1 MPKVNF
7 STENQRVFDLTLD
20 LLRDDYSVHIDKEK
34 LSKKDLENH
43 LRNTINNDI
52 YIRTAR
58 IVSYGLKYELSIG
71 LCSSELIG
79 WHPIVQPNEKVH
91 L

>member
-1 MPKVNF
+1 MKLEFKWYNQEENKV
-7 STENQRVFDLTLD
+7 Q
-20 LLRDDYSVHIDKEK
+20 DYLKNNDIFLAKCI
-34 LSKKDLENH
+34 
-43 LRNTINNDI
+43 NTINNDI

-71 LCSSELIG
+71 LCSHKLIE
-79 WHPIVQPNEKVH
+79 WHPIVQLSEKVH

>member
-1 MPKVNF
+1 MKLEFKWYNQEENKV
-7 STENQRVFDLTLD
+7 Q
-20 LLRDDYSVHIDKEK
+20 DYLK
-34 LSKKDLENH
+34 
-43 LRNTINNDI
+43 NNDI

-71 LCSSELIG
+71 LCNSKLIG
-79 WHPIVQPNEKVH
+79 WHPIVQLSEKVH

>member
-1 MPKVNF
+1 MKLESKWYNQEENKVQDYLKN
-7 STENQRVFDLTLD
+7 NDI
-20 LLRDDYSVHIDKEK
+20 LLAKCI
-34 LSKKDLENH
+34 
-43 LRNTINNDI
+43 NTINNDI

-71 LCSSELIG
+71 LCSHKLIE
-79 WHPIVQPNEKVH
+79 WYPIVQPNEKVH

>member
-1 MPKVNF
+1 MELEFKWYNQEENKV
-7 STENQRVFDLTLD
+7 Q
-20 LLRDDYSVHIDKEK
+20 DYLKNNNIFLAKCI
-34 LSKKDLENH
+34 
-43 LRNTINNDI
+43 NTINNDI

-71 LCSSELIG
+71 LCSHKLIG
-79 WHPIVQPNEKVH
+79 WHPIVQPNKKVH

>member
-1 MPKVNF
+1 MKLESKWYNQEEYKV
-7 STENQRVFDLTLD
+7 Q
-20 LLRDDYSVHIDKEK
+20 DYLKNNDIFLAKCI
-34 LSKKDLENH
+34 
-43 LRNTINNDI
+43 NTINNDI

-71 LCSSELIG
+71 LCNSKLIG
-79 WHPIVQPNEKVH
+79 WHPIVQPNEKKVH